1 MAKNDLA
8 QAYLATY
15 LWKQCMRKI
24 QGQNMLHRQ
33 GRQRVGPVPGPWL
46 EGRKSISVTSLGAAP
61 ESVRVELL

>member
-1 MAKNDLA
+1 
-8 QAYLATY
+8 
-15 LWKQCMRKI
+15 
-24 QGQNMLHRQ
+24 MLHRQ